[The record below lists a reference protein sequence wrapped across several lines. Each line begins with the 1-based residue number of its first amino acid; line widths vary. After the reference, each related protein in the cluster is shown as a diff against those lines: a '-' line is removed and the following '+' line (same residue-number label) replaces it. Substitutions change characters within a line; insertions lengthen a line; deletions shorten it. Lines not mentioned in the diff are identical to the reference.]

1 MLTVCPSS
9 LKLNVSPFVSSLG
22 ACSDHSGSSVVVS
35 SGVVS
40 SVVSSVLSSSLV
52 SSSLVSSSVLASA
65 LLCGVLS
72 CVEDSSCDDVGVTLS
87 LGVWEDVSGTLSDE
101 LSVGICKDV
110 SGILSVAKAS
120 DVRFPNIVCS
130 SIVCVCVS
138 CLIFSVVS
146 SANEYCGM

>member
-1 MLTVCPSS
+1 M
-9 LKLNVSPFVSSLG
+9 
-22 ACSDHSGSSVVVS
+22 
-35 SGVVS
+35 
-40 SVVSSVLSSSLV
+40 
-52 SSSLVSSSVLASA
+52 LASA

-72 CVEDSSCDDVGVTLS
+72 CVEDSSCDDVGVILS

-120 DVRFPNIVCS
+120 DVRFSNIVCS

>member
-40 SVVSSVLSSSLV
+40 SVVSSVVSFVLSSSLV
-52 SSSLVSSSVLASA
+52 FSSVLASA

-72 CVEDSSCDDVGVTLS
+72 CVEDSSCDDVGVILS
-87 LGVWEDVSGTLSDE
+87 LGVWEDVSGTLSVSFQLVPARTSLE
-101 LSVGICKDV
+101 HSLSV
-110 SGILSVAKAS
+110 L
-120 DVRFPNIVCS
+120 
-130 SIVCVCVS
+130 
-138 CLIFSVVS
+138 L
-146 SANEYCGM
+146 

>member
-40 SVVSSVLSSSLV
+40 SVLSSSLV
-52 SSSLVSSSVLASA
+52 SSSLVFSSVLAPA

-72 CVEDSSCDDVGVTLS
+72 CVEDSSCDDVGVILS
-87 LGVWEDVSGTLSDE
+87 LGVCEDVSGTLSDE

>member
-35 SGVVS
+35 SGI
-40 SVVSSVLSSSLV
+40 VSSVLSSL
-52 SSSLVSSSVLASA
+52 
-65 LLCGVLS
+65 
-72 CVEDSSCDDVGVTLS
+72 EDSSCDDVGVILS
-87 LGVWEDVSGTLSDE
+87 LGAWEDVSGTLSDE
-101 LSVGICKDV
+101 LSVGTCKDV
-110 SGILSVAKAS
+110 SGTLSVGASIVVSGIVAKAS
-120 DVRFPNIVCS
+120 GVGLSNIVCS

-138 CLIFSVVS
+138 CLIISVVS

>member
-40 SVVSSVLSSSLV
+40 SVLSSSLV
-52 SSSLVSSSVLASA
+52 SSSLVFSSVLASA

-72 CVEDSSCDDVGVTLS
+72 CVEDSSCDDVGVILS
-87 LGVWEDVSGTLSDE
+87 LGSCEDVSGTLSDE